1 MQTQLFNTAQTQ
13 IFDAQAQAA
22 QNRVSSIASTSS
34 GNRAVLRE
42 KAEDFEAVFLSQ
54 MLRPM
59 FDTVPTD
66 GITGGGQAESVY
78 RGLMVEEMGKS
89 ISKAGGIGIAD
100 SIYRELIKLQEG

>member
-1 MQTQLFNTAQTQ
+1 METQIFNTAQSQ

-22 QNRVSSIASTSS
+22 QSRLGSSTPVTPSTK
-34 GNRAVLRE
+34 AVLRE

-66 GITGGGQAESVY
+66 GMTGGGQAESVY

-89 ISKAGGIGIAD
+89 ISKSGGIGIAD

>member
-1 MQTQLFNTAQTQ
+1 METQLFNATQAQ
-13 IFDAQAQAA
+13 IFDVQAQAA
-22 QNRVSSIASTSS
+22 QNRASSLARVSSDTK
-34 GNRAVLRE
+34 AVLRE

-66 GITGGGQAESVY
+66 GLAGGGQAESVY

-89 ISKAGGIGIAD
+89 ISKGGGIGIAD